1 MLIGRAAGGK
11 SSASRS
17 LAERAIAFATGHPH
31 NGVMDRLTFAVFG
44 TGAVGGYFGGRL
56 AEAGQDVRFNAR
68 GRHLAAIREH
78 GLRVSSVDGDFLV
91 QPAQAAHDPAA
102 VGHVDVVLVGV
113 KAWQVPE
120 AAADI
125 RPLVGERT
133 FVVPLQN
140 GVEAPDQ
147 LAAVLG
153 QGRVLGGLCRVLAY
167 IDGPGHIRHT
177 GVTPHVAFG
186 ELDGS
191 SSDRVEALRRAF
203 TVTRG
208 ISVEVP
214 PDIRIAM
221 WSKFLFIAALSGVG
235 ALTRSPIG
243 VLRSDPKSRQLLR
256 QALEE
261 IRAVAVRRGI
271 ALADDIVDRTLAFI
285 DTLPTDGTASM
296 QRDIMEGRPSELE
309 AQVGAVVRLG
319 DALGVPVPAHRM
331 IYASLLPLER
341 KARAV

>member
-1 MLIGRAAGGK
+1 VPSVTM
-11 SSASRS
+11 
-17 LAERAIAFATGHPH
+17 AERAIALAVGVPHHPIM
-31 NGVMDRLTFAVFG
+31 GKLTFGVFG

-56 AEAGQDVRFNAR
+56 AEAGHDVRFIAR
-68 GRHLAAIREH
+68 GGHLAAIREQ
-78 GLRVSSVDGDFLV
+78 GLRVNSVDGDFLIH
-91 QPAQAAHDPAA
+91 PARATDDPASA
-102 VGHVDVVLVGV
+102 GPVEVVLLGV

-120 AAADI
+120 AARAM
-125 RPLVGERT
+125 RPLVGEST

-153 QGRVLGGLCRVLAY
+153 PRRVLGGLCRVLAY
-167 IDGPGHIRHT
+167 LDGPGHIRHT
-177 GVTPHVAFG
+177 GVTPYVAFG

-191 SSDRVEALRRAF
+191 SSGRVEELRQAFALA
-203 TVTRG
+203 RG
-208 ISVEVP
+208 ITVEVP

-221 WSKFLFIAALSGVG
+221 WSKFLFIAALGGVG

-243 VLRSDPKSRQLLR
+243 IMRSEPKSRGLLR

-261 IRAVAVRRGI
+261 IRAVATRREI
-271 ALADDIVDRTLAFI
+271 ALPADIVDKTLAYI
-285 DTLPTDGTASM
+285 DTLPVDGTASM

-319 DALGVPVPAHRM
+319 DMSGVAVPVHRM
-331 IYASLLPLER
+331 IYESLLPLER
-341 KARAV
+341 RARAV